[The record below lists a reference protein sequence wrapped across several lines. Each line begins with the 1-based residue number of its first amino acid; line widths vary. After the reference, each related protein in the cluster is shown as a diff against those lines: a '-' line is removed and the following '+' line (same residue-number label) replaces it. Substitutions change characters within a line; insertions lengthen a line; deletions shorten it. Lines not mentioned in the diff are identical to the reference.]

1 MILGVG
7 IDLCDLSRMRDMLA
21 RPRFLARFFSR
32 EEQEYIASR
41 GAAGEQS
48 AAGIFAAKEA
58 FAKALGTGIS
68 GMELS
73 EISVIHDD
81 FGAPKYHLTGS
92 AKAAA
97 DAKNIARLHL
107 SITHDGGV
115 AAAVAI
121 AEGEP

>member
-1 MILGVG
+1 MIIGVG
-7 IDLCDLSRMRDMLA
+7 IDLCDISRMRDMLA
-21 RPRFLARFFSR
+21 RPRFLTRFFS
-32 EEQEYIASR
+32 EEERAYILSR
-41 GAAGEQS
+41 GASGEQS

-58 FAKALGTGIS
+58 LTKALGTGIS

-73 EISVIHDD
+73 DITVAHDD
-81 FGAPKYHLTGS
+81 FGAPKYALTGG

-97 DAKNIARLHL
+97 DARNITRLHL